1 MSKSEI
7 EILEV
12 LNGLGSKKLDLDIL
26 FSYYSLELSFEIRK
40 VIAEKIGMQERKG
53 YFLLEKMIK
62 KFGLKVEFIEALKL
76 TNEKNAKD
84 LLLKNLYQNN
94 KLNIHIINAL
104 EPWGGEIELTLIR
117 EIFDIC
123 EIDFWIA
130 GLNILHFKAHQLTDE
145 ILLSFIDQIKIYD
158 DFKINYKIISILK
171 RRESEI
177 VCKLLYNYS
186 FNNELEI
193 AKYAIF
199 SLGSIWNDNSFEK
212 LSKLENEIKDPSLL
226 KCIKNQK
233 LISNQFLINK

>member
-1 MSKSEI
+1 MNKSES
-7 EILEV
+7 EILEI

-26 FSYYSLELSFEIRK
+26 FSFYSLELSYEIRK
-40 VIAEKIGMQERKG
+40 IIAEKIGMQEREG
-53 YFLLEKMIK
+53 YFLIEKMIR

-76 TNEKNAKD
+76 TNEKYAKD

-104 EPWGGEIELTLIR
+104 EPWGAEIELKLIK

-123 EIDFWIA
+123 ETEFWIA

-145 ILLSFIDQIKIYD
+145 KLLSFIYQIKIYD
-158 DFKINYKIISILK
+158 NFKINYKIISILK

-177 VCKLLYNYS
+177 VCKLLYKYS
-186 FNNELEI
+186 LNKESEI

-199 SLGSIWNDNSFEK
+199 SLGSIWNDNSFEQ
-212 LSKLENEIKDPSLL
+212 LSKLEREIRNTSLL
-226 KCIKNQK
+226 KYVNNQK
-233 LISNQFLINK
+233 LISSQFK

>member
-1 MSKSEI
+1 MNKSES
-7 EILEV
+7 EILEI

-26 FSYYSLELSFEIRK
+26 FSFYSLELSYEIRK
-40 VIAEKIGMQERKG
+40 IIAEKIGMQEREG
-53 YFLLEKMIK
+53 YFLIEKMIK

-76 TNEKNAKD
+76 TNEKYAKD

-104 EPWGGEIELTLIR
+104 EPWGAEIELKLIK

-123 EIDFWIA
+123 ETEFWIA

-145 ILLSFIDQIKIYD
+145 KLLSFIYQIKIYD
-158 DFKINYKIISILK
+158 NFKINYKIISILK

-177 VCKLLYNYS
+177 VCKLLYKYS
-186 FNNELEI
+186 LNKESEI

-199 SLGSIWNDNSFEK
+199 SLGSIWNDNSFEQ
-212 LSKLENEIKDPSLL
+212 LSKLEREIRNTSLL
-226 KCIKNQK
+226 KYVNNQK
-233 LISNQFLINK
+233 LISSQFK

>member
-1 MSKSEI
+1 MNKSES
-7 EILEV
+7 EILEI

-26 FSYYSLELSFEIRK
+26 FSFYSLELSYEIRK
-40 VIAEKIGMQERKG
+40 IIAEKIGMQEREG
-53 YFLLEKMIK
+53 YFLIEKMIK

-76 TNEKNAKD
+76 TNEKYAKD

-104 EPWGGEIELTLIR
+104 EPWGAEIELKLIR

-123 EIDFWIA
+123 ETEFWIA

-145 ILLSFIDQIKIYD
+145 KLLSFIYQIKIYD
-158 DFKINYKIISILK
+158 NFKINYKIISILK

-177 VCKLLYNYS
+177 VCKLLYKYS
-186 FNNELEI
+186 LNKELEI

-199 SLGSIWNDNSFEK
+199 SLGSIWNDNSFEQ
-212 LSKLENEIKDPSLL
+212 LSKLEREIRNTSLL
-226 KCIKNQK
+226 KYVNNQK
-233 LISNQFLINK
+233 LISSQFK

>member
-1 MSKSEI
+1 LVTVSS
-7 EILEV
+7 
-12 LNGLGSKKLDLDIL
+12 
-26 FSYYSLELSFEIRK
+26 SLWFASAELSWALLTNNLFEAPIPTVSIFMNSLLILITSPEKNDDIPDK
-40 VIAEKIGMQERKG
+40 VIKSLTVPASAANVVLTGDWITGLWI
-53 YFLLEKMIK
+53 LLSRVIK
-62 KFGLKVEFIEALKL
+62 
-76 TNEKNAKD
+76 
-84 LLLKNLYQNN
+84 
-94 KLNIHIINAL
+94 AL
-104 EPWGGEIELTLIR
+104 EPWGGEIELKLIR

-158 DFKINYKIISILK
+158 NFKINYKIISILK

-177 VCKLLYNYS
+177 VCKLLYKYS
-186 FNNELEI
+186 LNKELEI

-199 SLGSIWNDNSFEK
+199 SLGSIWNDYSFEQ
-212 LSKLENEIKDPSLL
+212 LSKLENEIKDPFLL